1 MRRGAGGALHRS
13 SGITPGRPLPTTGLC
28 AHPAA
33 LHFFY
38 PHFSASPT
46 LPGQHDRSV
55 YSPGWEKLIAII
67 VGIKEWVVPQDKAF
81 FDLFD
86 EMARTVVVAADL
98 LVDFIENFEDVKEK
112 CRQVK
117 ELEHQGD
124 DITHQ
129 IYEQL
134 NRTFITPLEPE
145 EISRL
150 ASALDDILDYIDG
163 TAQQMYSYGI
173 TETDDSMI
181 QLAKLI
187 QLSVIEIEKAVTG
200 IRSIKDPGLIE
211 ERCIE
216 VNRLENIADNVLG
229 HAIMDIFKTKDAI
242 TIIKLKD
249 IYENLEMAT
258 DKCEDVAN
266 VLSDIA
272 IRHS

>member
-1 MRRGAGGALHRS
+1 
-13 SGITPGRPLPTTGLC
+13 
-28 AHPAA
+28 
-33 LHFFY
+33 
-38 PHFSASPT
+38 
-46 LPGQHDRSV
+46 
-55 YSPGWEKLIAII
+55 
-67 VGIKEWVVPQDKAF
+67 VGIKEWVVPQDKVF

-86 EMARTVVVAADL
+86 QMAATVVSAADL
-98 LVDFIENFEDVKEK
+98 LVEFVENFENVKEQ
-112 CRQVK
+112 CRRMK
-117 ELEHQGD
+117 EIEHQGD
-124 DITHQ
+124 EITHQ

-150 ASALDDILDYIDG
+150 ASALDDILDNIDG

-173 TETDDSMI
+173 TETDDSMV

-187 QLSVIEIEKAVTG
+187 QLSVVEIEKAVTG
-200 IRSIKDPGLIE
+200 IRTIKNPGLIE

-216 VNRLENIADNVLG
+216 VNRLENVADNVLG
-229 HAIMDIFKTKDAI
+229 HAIMDLFKTGDAI

-249 IYENLEMAT
+249 IYENLEIAT
-258 DKCEDVAN
+258 DKCEDAAN